1 MRFRLQFQVWSNK
14 SPEDLARAASLSLFL
29 TDDGDSDDD
38 ENDLVDYNKIILKI
52 PHGVRI
58 SKASFPRAK

>member
-14 SPEDLARAASLSLFL
+14 SSEDLAREASFSLFL
-29 TDDGDSDDD
+29 TDDDGDSDE

-52 PHGVRI
+52 SHGVRI
-58 SKASFPRAK
+58 S